1 MKRHWENI
9 YSSKQPN
16 ELSWTQKFPQISLDL
31 IRSLNLSKSSSII
44 DIGGG
49 QSKLA
54 DVLINLGYNN
64 ISVLDL
70 SKNAITKAKKRLG
83 ENAKKINWIESDI
96 LDFKSSIKFDLCHD
110 RALFHFLTKKNEI
123 NKYLDKIS
131 LFARNLVV
139 GTFAIEGPKRC
150 SGLEIRQYDQNSMKE
165 TFEKAGFKSI
175 SFSKSDHI
183 TPSNKIQKFIFG
195 VFKNSN

>member
-31 IRSLNLSKSSSII
+31 IRSLNLSKSSNII

-54 DVLINLGYNN
+54 DVLINLGYRN

-70 SKNAITKAKKRLG
+70 SKNAITKTKKRLG
-83 ENAKKINWIESDI
+83 ENAKKINWIE
-96 LDFKSSIKFDLCHD
+96 
-110 RALFHFLTKKNEI
+110 
-123 NKYLDKIS
+123 
-131 LFARNLVV
+131 
-139 GTFAIEGPKRC
+139 
-150 SGLEIRQYDQNSMKE
+150 
-165 TFEKAGFKSI
+165 
-175 SFSKSDHI
+175 
-183 TPSNKIQKFIFG
+183 
-195 VFKNSN
+195 